1 MKGIISPGNQRIF
14 YGQADCSVRGEGGVG
29 GVNRYG
35 PFDRNIS
42 IVFFDNP
49 PYRETVYFVVSQ
61 IFIYLVSR
69 LLLY

>member
-1 MKGIISPGNQRIF
+1 MVRLT
-14 YGQADCSVRGEGGVG
+14 VRGEGGVG
-29 GVNRYG
+29 GVNPYD
-35 PFDRNIS
+35 PSDRNIS

-49 PYRETVYFVVSQ
+49 PYSDTVYFVVSQ